1 MENVVL
7 DHARRF
13 LSLAVPEPSAGE
25 YLNIHWSS
33 IDDTGKKWWD
43 ARATE
48 TVDEAIRTVS
58 WVNSMGPNH
67 DVYVCMSTQARY
79 EEKTSKKGNTYRK
92 GIRFQED
99 VKRLRSF
106 YIDVDVKTTL
116 KKEGYADQKAA
127 LVAVQAFLV
136 ATSLPVPSCFVASGS
151 GGFHMHW
158 ILETPVGRAAWQP
171 IADKLNAAAQQHGL
185 LYDSQCTIDSAR
197 ILRVP
202 DTYNWKT
209 GTANPVTLMSVGE
222 TVTYEVMAGLLA
234 EYSAIAKPLFEAT
247 TPVASTPKTDASVN
261 SDLSAGVTQQRIEF
275 PVTEIAKHCGFVDRS
290 LGTGGADN
298 PNPLWFMTASIANF
312 VEEGRAALHLMS
324 NKHPGYNAL
333 DTDNLFDRV
342 AAKQKEK
349 NLGWPAC
356 SKISGYGAKECATC
370 PLLKLGKSPLSFVI
384 KAGVQALPD
393 LTLPDRYTRNPD
405 GIILIRGVDDTG
417 APMILPI
424 THYPIFTGWLSN
436 DPWTLHFTTRTESGR
451 KASIDVPTEIIA
463 AGKDL
468 FAKFLGSRGFFCT
481 EAQYKALK
489 EFFVAW
495 LQKLQDAKDSVIS
508 AAPFGWSVVDGKIEG
523 FAYGGRVWMK
533 DGDRPAANPNPVLSY
548 QYTPKGSPDVWAEA
562 AKVIYS
568 QNRPAL
574 DAILAIGFAGPLVRF
589 TGHGGLILNA
599 YSPESGIGKTTAMK
613 ISQSVWGHPVLA
625 MQGLNDTANSVL
637 GKMGQIRSLPMY
649 WDEIKSD
656 AQIRMFCSIVFTM
669 TGGREKT
676 RMTQD
681 AQLRMSG
688 QWQTIMVSASNE
700 SLVDGMAREAGST
713 TAGLHRMFEYTVPPV
728 KSIATDVGVVQRL
741 IGKLEDNYGHAGM
754 AYAKFLGAHHDRVE
768 QEIADAHD
776 ALLREVTSIRQ
787 EERMWVS
794 TMAVLIKAADYA
806 NELRLTN
813 IDTVALKDFL
823 LSVFYK
829 NRAEVEGS
837 SSDLMNDNSAIAVLG
852 ELINSARSRNTI
864 TTNRIWNSPG
874 KPPPGTIRVLGD
886 ASRITDLRMQIGKED
901 RIIRIAST
909 FITTWLSERGYSR
922 ATWVKKMEAE
932 FGLKRVSGILGGG
945 TDMVGAK
952 EQLIELDMNHTK
964 LSGFIE

>member
-1 MENVVL
+1 ML

-13 LSLAVPEPSAGE
+13 LSMAVPPPSAGE

-33 IDDTGKKWWD
+33 IDPEGKKWWD

-48 TVDEAIRTVS
+48 SVDEAIRTVS

-67 DVYVCMSTQARY
+67 DIYVCMSTQARF
-79 EEKTSKKGNTYRK
+79 EAKTSKKGKVYHK

-99 VKRLRSF
+99 VKRLRSL
-106 YIDVDVKTTL
+106 YVDVDVKTAI
-116 KKEGYADQKAA
+116 KPEGYESQQHA
-127 LVAVQAFLV
+127 LEAVQAFLA
-136 ATSLPVPSCFVASGS
+136 ATGLPIPSCLVASGS

-158 ILETPVGRAAWQP
+158 ILDTAITRAEWQP
-171 IADKLNAAAQQHGL
+171 LADKLAAAAQQHGL
-185 LYDSQCTIDSAR
+185 KFDSQCTIDSAR

-202 DTYNWKT
+202 DTFNWKM
-209 GTANPVTLMSVGE
+209 GSPNPVTLMSMGD
-222 TVTYEVMAGLLA
+222 TVTYEVMAAALSS
-234 EYSAIAKPLFEAT
+234 YSSAAPKPASPFEKD
-247 TPVASTPKTDASVN
+247 TPKAAVGSADVN
-261 SDLSAGVTQQRIEF
+261 DDLSAGVTKARIEV
-275 PVTEIAKHCGFVDRS
+275 PIAEIAKHCGFVDRS

-312 VEEGRAALHLMS
+312 VEDGRAALHLMS

-349 NLGWPAC
+349 DLGWPAC
-356 SKISGYGAKECATC
+356 SKIAGYGAKECATC
-370 PLLKLGKSPLSFVI
+370 PLFKLGKSPLAFAI
-384 KAGVQALPD
+384 PAGVQATPD
-393 LTLPDRYTRNPD
+393 LTLPERFTRDAN
-405 GIILIRGVDDTG
+405 GVIMVRAVDDNG
-417 APMILPI
+417 APIILPI
-424 THYPIFTGWLSN
+424 SHYPIYNGWLSN
-436 DPWTLHFTTRTESGR
+436 DPWTLHFVTRTENGR
-451 KASIDVPTEIIA
+451 RTNIDVPTEIIA

-468 FAKFLGSRGFFCT
+468 FAKYLGSRGFFCT

-508 AAPFGWSVVDGKIEG
+508 ASPFGWSVVDGKIEG
-523 FAYGGRVWMK
+523 FAYGGRVWTK
-533 DGDRPAANPNPVLSY
+533 TGDRPAANPNPVLSY
-548 QYTPKGSPDVWAEA
+548 QYTPKGEPGVWKEA

-568 QNRPAL
+568 QHRPAL

-613 ISQSVWGHPVLA
+613 ISQAVWGHPVLA

-688 QWQTIMVSASNE
+688 QWQTVMVSASNE

-754 AYAKFLGAHHDRVE
+754 AYAKFLGAHHARVE
-768 QEIADAHD
+768 QEIADTHD
-776 ALLREVTSIRQ
+776 ALLQEVTSVRQ

-794 TMAVLIKAADYA
+794 TMAVLLKAADYA
-806 NELRLTN
+806 NELRLTD
-813 IDTVALKDFL
+813 IDLDALKKFL
-823 LSVFYK
+823 VSVFYK

-852 ELINSARSRNTI
+852 ELINSARSRNTLV
-864 TTNRIWNSPG
+864 TNRIWNSPG
-874 KPPPGTIRVLGD
+874 KPPAGTIRVVSD
-886 ASRITDLRMQIGKED
+886 ATRLTDLRMQIGKED

-909 FITTWLSERGYSR
+909 FVTTWLSERGYSR
-922 ATWVKKMEAE
+922 ATWIKKMESE
-932 FGLKRVSGILGGG
+932 FGLKKVNGILGGG

-952 EQLIELDMNHTK
+952 EQLIELDMNHAK